1 MPWSFRKSITLGPGI
16 RLNLGKKSASISVGG
31 TGYRYNV
38 STTGRR
44 TTSINIPGT
53 GISYKDSSGGS
64 TRSRSTSRSRSTTGR
79 SSTSSSRTKPT
90 AKAKNTT
97 ARTAARPRKT
107 PAAPSR
113 TPLPVSRAQAEIL
126 VPKPGFMA
134 PGIEES
140 FRKAVVAAAAGDW
153 ADAARHLEDT
163 TANDRR
169 NDADDLLLACA
180 LVRLGRETE
189 AIGPLERLIASETD
203 LPDTLMQCYMEKLD
217 FHIDFRLVP
226 GIDTLLPF
234 DNAGAALLL
243 AELYQRTG
251 RIDAAADLVE
261 GLAEAGLADPLARV
275 ALAELYAS
283 AGRWDDAIRVTEGV
297 TNTSD
302 LSALTLSYRGA
313 ALGALGRFDESLV
326 ALREALKSR
335 SRSAP
340 VLHSARYHRGRV
352 YEEMGQP
359 GRARQDYQAIYD
371 QDPDFADVKARLGR

>member
-31 TGYRYNV
+31 AGYRYNV
-38 STTGRR
+38 STTGRS

-53 GISYKDSSGGS
+53 GISYKDSKGGGS
-64 TRSRSTSRSRSTTGR
+64 RTRSTTTR
-79 SSTSSSRTKPT
+79 RPSTASKS
-90 AKAKNTT
+90 TT
-97 ARTAARPRKT
+97 ARAPRKTTTKVPSRTSSRPRKT
-107 PAAPSR
+107 PAPPAR
-113 TPLPVSRAQAEIL
+113 ATLPVSRAQAEIL
-126 VPKPGFMA
+126 VPNPGFMA
-134 PGIEES
+134 SSVEES
-140 FRKAVVAAAAGDW
+140 FRKAVVSAAADDW
-153 ADAARHLEDT
+153 ADALKHLESAT
-163 TANDRR
+163 TRDGRH
-169 NDADDLLLACA
+169 DADDLLFACA

-203 LPDTLMQCYMEKLD
+203 LPDTLMQRYMEKLD
-217 FHIDFRLVP
+217 FQIDFRLVP

-243 AELYQRTG
+243 AELYQRSG

-261 GLAEAGLADPLARV
+261 GLAEAGLSQPLARV
-275 ALAELYAS
+275 SLAELYAS
-283 AGRWDDAIRVTEGV
+283 VGRWEDAIRVTGEV
-297 TNTSD
+297 SNTD
-302 LSALTLSYRGA
+302 DISALTLSYRGA
-313 ALGALGRFDESLV
+313 ALGALGRYDESLV

-371 QDPDFADVKARLGR
+371 QDPDFADAKARLGL